1 MYLGYVRITCTD
13 YDVVHYCMYAA
24 SKAVRLVGGSTS
36 NKGRVEV
43 YYSGQWRSVCS
54 TSSSFQS
61 DEATTVCRQ
70 LGYNVATRRTTTYY
84 TSSSSTVSISC
95 SGIQS
100 SLSRCTVSTAYCS
113 RSYRQYI
120 ECSSLSEW
128 MV

>member
-1 MYLGYVRITCTD
+1 MYLGYVRINYAD

-24 SKAVRLVGGSTS
+24 SRAVRLVGGSTS

-43 YYSGQWRSVCS
+43 YYSGQWRGVCS
-54 TSSSFQS
+54 TSSSFGT

-84 TSSSSTVSISC
+84 RSSSSTVSVSC
-95 SGIQS
+95 YGIQS
-100 SLSRCTVSTAYCS
+100 SLIRCSVSTAYCS
-113 RSYRQYI
+113 GSYQQYI
-120 ECSSLSEW
+120 ECDSFSEW